1 MIDAVSSAPHYRSH
15 LLPIWEALP
24 PKVRGERFDLDVGG
38 RPKGPRPNPARAVLV
53 ASGRDMG
60 HAFNRG
66 YRRIAL
72 MEHGIGQSYAGM
84 TNGGYPGGD
93 GRGIVNLFL
102 SPNET
107 AAARDRA
114 IYPKARIEV
123 IGDPVLDTLHRG
135 LASVPGLPI
144 VAISFHWNWTRLPE
158 LQTAAPYYLSALA
171 GLAEEFSVIG
181 HGHPRMIDRLAPT
194 YRNLGI
200 EVVESFDEVC
210 RRADVYACDNSSS
223 IYEFASTGRPVVL
236 LNAPWFRRDVEH
248 GLRFWAAAGVGRQV
262 NDPQHLAE
270 AIRCSLS
277 EPPLSTVDP
286 ALRLAYSFT
295 TGAAERG
302 ASILADWA

>member
-24 PKVRGERFDLDVGG
+24 PKIRGERFDLDVGG

-72 MEHGIGQSYAGM
+72 MEHGIGQSYVGM
-84 TNGGYPGGD
+84 ANGGYVGGE
-93 GRGIVNLFL
+93 GRGVVSLFL

-114 IYPKARIEV
+114 AYPKARVEV
-123 IGDPVLDTLHRG
+123 IGDPVLDTLPRG
-135 LASVPGLPI
+135 HGDGRT

-158 LQTAAPYYLSALA
+158 LKSAAPHYLSALR
-171 GLAEEFSVIG
+171 GLAAEFTVLG
-181 HGHPRMIDRLAPT
+181 HGHPRMIDRLEQT
-194 YRNLGI
+194 YRQCGI
-200 EVVESFDEVC
+200 EVVRSFDEVC

-248 GLRFWAAAGVGRQV
+248 GLRFWAAAGIGRQV
-262 NDPQHLAE
+262 DEPEDLAE

-277 EPPLSTVDP
+277 EPVLSSAAA
-286 ALRLAYSFT
+286 ALRLAYSAT

-302 ASILADWA
+302 ATILAGWA